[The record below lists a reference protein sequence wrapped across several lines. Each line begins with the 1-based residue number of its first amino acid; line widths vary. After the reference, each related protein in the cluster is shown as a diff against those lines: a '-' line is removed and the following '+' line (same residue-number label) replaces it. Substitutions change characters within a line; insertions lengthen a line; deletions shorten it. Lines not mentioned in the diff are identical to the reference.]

1 MRCCLAAFGPTAAPI
16 GASRIP
22 KGEAELHAAL
32 LSKGL
37 LPRELPPLFSSATLA
52 GLVGQPGLP
61 PDFSSAAAVW
71 TQPLQHN
78 LSRPGGLRRKLSIPN
93 PVNYFRLARTFDANS
108 AALSAHWSHSSYSQT
123 KPDVACGGPR
133 AIAGTPADRAATR
146 TKARVGARYL
156 LRTDIAQ
163 FYPSIYSHSIPWALY
178 TKSTAK
184 TIMRDMSYFGNVLD
198 REVQAGQ
205 HGQTKGVPIGPD
217 TSLGIAELLLAP
229 IDSRLHT
236 TCNVLG
242 GTRFIDDIEL
252 TFRRLS
258 DADTALATLESLL
271 SDFELQ
277 LNPIKTKICEL
288 PDEIESDFVTNL
300 RSYLPASGTNSR
312 AQWVDYFNRAFVAA
326 RNKPKD
332 GVLRYAVSALQSV
345 QIGPNVWEIAQQLLW
360 QCVTADPGCLRF
372 VADVLLGNRI
382 TSGHIIDV
390 SMGSTA
396 INSLIES
403 SAPIGHGSEVVWSLW
418 VSMLLNLQIETRNQ
432 DLIAAM
438 DDAIVAVA
446 AMIAKEQAAL
456 PPSFDSTLWR
466 SWLVTDAF
474 KDEYWL
480 FAYECTKRGWFAA
493 EVTTAGL
500 NTNANIAFLLSCAVS
515 FVDLDALLFYT
526 PSRMPISGGSG
537 GGGGGY

>member
-1 MRCCLAAFGPTAAPI
+1 MGCSIAAFRPIAAPI
-16 GASRIP
+16 GVSRIP
-22 KGEAELHAAL
+22 LGETELHAAL

-37 LPRELPPLFSSATLA
+37 LPRELPPLFSSTTLA
-52 GLVGQPGLP
+52 GLVGPALP
-61 PDFSSAAAVW
+61 PDFSSATAAW

-93 PVNYFRLARTFDANS
+93 PVNYFRLARTFDINGT
-108 AALSAHWSHSSYSQT
+108 ALSTHWSQSPYSQT
-123 KPDVACGGPR
+123 KPDIACTGPR
-133 AIAGTPADRAATR
+133 AIARAPADRATAR
-146 TKARVGARYL
+146 TKTRVGAKYL
-156 LRTDIAQ
+156 LQTDIAQ

-178 TKSTAK
+178 TKPTAK
-184 TIMRDMSYFGNVLD
+184 TIMRDMTYFGNVLD
-198 REVQAGQ
+198 REVQAAQ

-277 LNPIKTKICEL
+277 LNPTKTKICEL

-300 RSYLPASGTNSR
+300 RSYLPTSATNSR
-312 AQWVDYFNRAFVAA
+312 AQWVDYFNRAFAGA
-326 RNKPKD
+326 RNNPKD
-332 GVLRYAVSALQSV
+332 GVLRYAVAALQSV
-345 QIGPNVWEIAQQLLW
+345 QIGPNVWDIAQQLLW
-360 QCVTADPGCLRF
+360 QCATADPGCLRF
-372 VADVLLGNRI
+372 VADVLLGNKI
-382 TSGHIIDV
+382 TSGYMIDV
-390 SMGSTA
+390 SLGSTA

-403 SAPIGHGSEVVWSLW
+403 SAPIGHGSEVVWSIW
-418 VSMLLNLQIETRNQ
+418 VTMLLKLRIEPRSQ

-446 AMIAKEQAAL
+446 AMIAKEQTAL
-456 PPSFDSTLWR
+456 PAAFDSTLWR
-466 SWLVTDAF
+466 SWLVRDAF
-474 KDEYWL
+474 KEEYWL
-480 FAYECTKRGWFAA
+480 FAYECVKRGWFAG
-493 EVTTAGL
+493 EVATAGL
-500 NTNANIAFLLSCAVS
+500 NANANISFLLSCAVS
-515 FVDLDALLFYT
+515 FVNLDALLFYT
-526 PSRMPISGGSG
+526 PPRMPISGGSSS
-537 GGGGGY
+537 GGGGY